1 MIGSGLPL
9 TPSLAG
15 FGGVDANFFTV
26 SIAVHLCFKGVLT
39 LYAPNYYVRAFWQ
52 VFKNAFNVFMT
63 FSPVSKI
70 CWVGLIRSAKSQWRK
85 LGVAVNHPTNHTSH
99 HHQSVKESPSTIR
112 TARFSINGCEEF
124 GARPHKQLLAF
135 SKLKAARPL
144 IAMDRDPFVD

>member
-70 CWVGLIRSAKSQWRK
+70 CWVRVTLTAVGEQVPCQSKSMEKIGSRRGPSNQPYFASSQR
-85 LGVAVNHPTNHTSH
+85 VN
-99 HHQSVKESPSTIR
+99 ESPSIR
-112 TARFSINGCEEF
+112 TARFSIDGCEDF
-124 GARPHKQLLAF
+124 GPRPH
-135 SKLKAARPL
+135 
-144 IAMDRDPFVD
+144 